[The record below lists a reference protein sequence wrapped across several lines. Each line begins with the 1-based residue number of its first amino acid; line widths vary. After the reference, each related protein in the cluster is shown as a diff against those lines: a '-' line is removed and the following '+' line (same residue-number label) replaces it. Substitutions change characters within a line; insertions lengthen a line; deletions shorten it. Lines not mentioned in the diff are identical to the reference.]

1 MNKIDL
7 SKIKTAEQL
16 NDLCKGTFVDYLG
29 IEMISVDDVGA
40 VARMK
45 ISNINMAPNGYV
57 HGGVIASLAETT
69 CGNGTIF
76 HLGKEEAFSTIEFK
90 INSIA
95 SFAKL
100 SLPSLFPR
108 LYASSINNTPPI
120 QLSNN
125 FCVLIAVCP
134 KYPATKLS
142 LLATINFLFFKNP
155 IFL

>member
-45 ISNINMAPNGYV
+45 TSNINMAPNGYV

-76 HLGKEEAFSTIEFK
+76 HLGKEEVFSTIEFK
-90 INSIA
+90 INFVSA
-95 SFAKL
+95 PKKDKL
-100 SLPSLFPR
+100 L
-108 LYASSINNTPPI
+108 
-120 QLSNN
+120 
-125 FCVLIAVCP
+125 C
-134 KYPATKLS
+134 K
-142 LLATINFLFFKNP
+142 ATIVHNGRTTQVWDAEVIEEETSRILAHYRCTQ
-155 IFL
+155 IIMRS